1 PACRSARQSGA
12 APDPRRAPPPP
23 SVTSLPGPPPARPGR
38 SRPAPGRAKRACGA
52 PRHGVRVSSVTE
64 TGERRRG
71 TAART
76 TTRDSGVRNARDAA
90 QRAAELLSGLIRHRL
105 EGVSAVSR
113 DEDDGWT
120 VHVDVLEVPRIP

>member
-1 PACRSARQSGA
+1 M
-12 APDPRRAPPPP
+12 
-23 SVTSLPGPPPARPGR
+23 
-38 SRPAPGRAKRACGA
+38 
-52 PRHGVRVSSVTE
+52 TE

-113 DEDDGWT
+113 DDDDGWT
-120 VHVDVLEVPRIP
+120 VHVDVLEVPRIPDTTSLLATYEVGLDPDGDLLRYRRIARYRRGAQDQ